1 MLKQSLLYILS
12 GLLLQNAFAQTEP
25 NVKPPAARGIYAVW
39 YGKNKEVLNLP
50 YIKGGQIVVQWADVE
65 PAKGKYDF
73 TEIDKQLQW
82 FNAQHKMTTVEVNG
96 GKKPTWMYDVIPHN
110 PIKLSHQIYDDQGS
124 LMYWYPT
131 FIDAYINFIKAYA
144 GHLKHSPYL
153 SALAGVR
160 MNFNAMGTE
169 HFTVLEEE
177 RPLSKWITPKGIA
190 PGTEWTPLI
199 GNDYQNKIAAVFID
213 EFNGINLFLR
223 NNIPP
228 ETEAKYKQAFLEGR
242 LMLFHTSSEIEP
254 RGAAMEN
261 KYHLFKI
268 YAGSGKTLA
277 YAEPWADCWGY
288 HGPNKD
294 ARWTSPGQYMYWRL
308 LFDLHTGVSMPALY
322 SADLDVA
329 ATGIH
334 PKEGDVSNYQE
345 SFNKAIKFGA
355 LYAGYHASP
364 TVAPGAWIAF
374 RHNEKNINYDVIR
387 EFTDNYSFLMK
398 QLLPDNSKWKNVI
411 KIGPDVQR
419 FGAWAKVVEQG
430 QNIRLQLSDLFTE
443 SIKGKPAVI
452 KVIYFDSTGSFETA
466 FDAEHIKTNLQGTQT
481 WKTLEIPVN
490 KASFLKDASGSQVT
504 LTALSGNITFHMV
517 AVERGNGLPNEVSDI
532 IVKSSGKD
540 LKLSWKN
547 PMDYDLDHIEIY
559 NGKVLIKTV
568 TSFESEANINGID
581 NSAAVLQ
588 IITVDEAGRKSKGV
602 AVKF

>member
-1 MLKQSLLYILS
+1 
-12 GLLLQNAFAQTEP
+12 
-25 NVKPPAARGIYAVW
+25 
-39 YGKNKEVLNLP
+39 
-50 YIKGGQIVVQWADVE
+50 
-65 PAKGKYDF
+65 
-73 TEIDKQLQW
+73 
-82 FNAQHKMTTVEVNG
+82 
-96 GKKPTWMYDVIPHN
+96 
-110 PIKLSHQIYDDQGS
+110 
-124 LMYWYPT
+124 MYWYPAY
-131 FIDAYINFIKAYA
+131 IDAYINFIKAYA
-144 GHLKHSPYL
+144 SHLKHSPYL

-169 HFTVLEEE
+169 HFTVPEEE
-177 RPLSKWITPKGIA
+177 RPLSKWITPKGIT

-199 GNDYQNKIAAVFID
+199 GNNYQTKIAAVFID

-254 RGAAMEN
+254 RNAAMES

-288 HGPNKD
+288 HGPKKD
-294 ARWTSPGQYMYWRL
+294 ERWTSPGQYMYWRL

-329 ATGIH
+329 ATGMH
-334 PKEGDVSNYQE
+334 PKEGNVSKYQE
-345 SFNKAIKFGA
+345 SFNKAIKFAA

-364 TVAPGAWIAF
+364 MVSPGAWIAF
-374 RHNEKNINYDVIR
+374 RHNEKNINYEVIK
-387 EFTDNYSFLMK
+387 EFTDNYSFLIT

-430 QNIRLQLSDLFTE
+430 QNIRLQLSNIFTSSLKE
-443 SIKGKPAVI
+443 KPCVI
-452 KVIYFDSTGSFETA
+452 KVIYFDDGKGVFETT
-466 FDAEHIKTNLQGTQT
+466 FNAEHIKTDLQGTQT

-490 KASFLKDASGSQVT
+490 KSSFLKDASGSQVT
-504 LTALSGNITFHMV
+504 LTALSGNLTFHMV
-517 AVERGNGLPNEVSDI
+517 AVERGNGLPNDVSDI
-532 IVKSSGKD
+532 NVKGSGKNFTI
-540 LKLSWKN
+540 SWKN

-559 NGKVLIKTV
+559 NGKMLIKTV
-568 TSFESEANINGID
+568 TSVQNEADINVMDKHPAG
-581 NSAAVLQ
+581 LR
-588 IITVDEAGRKSKGV
+588 IITVDEAGRKSGDLT
-602 AVKF
+602 FQDDEE